1 MPMPELERLEP
12 CEAEGEFDSRADAV
26 SRLLFAADAL
36 PEEHLEASKLALLS
50 ATDAVAQSEGSGV
63 DEDVRRDVEEVDEDA
78 VKDDVAVPQLVFE
91 TIHETRLEIDAR
103 ALAEALLVRLDELDD
118 EGVVDALTLPVLFK
132 VSALLS
138 VIDAVAE
145 T

>member
-1 MPMPELERLEP
+1 M
-12 CEAEGEFDSRADAV
+12 
-26 SRLLFAADAL
+26 
-36 PEEHLEASKLALLS
+36 S

-63 DEDVRRDVEEVDEDA
+63 DEDVRRDVDEVDEDA